1 MAASV
6 KEALWIRTLLDEIQ
20 ETTVSSHGGGTTLLV
35 DNQSAMALAK
45 NATFHDRTKHIA
57 VRHHFIRD
65 EIEEG
70 SIRPEYVPTGD
81 QVADVLTKALSREK
95 FDNFCSDLGLADVD

>member
-1 MAASV
+1 MASAT
-6 KEALWIRTLLDEIQ
+6 KEALWIRTLLEELGEPTSD
-20 ETTVSSHGGGTTLLV
+20 SPAHGTLLMV

-45 NATFHDRTKHIA
+45 NAAFHDRTKHIA

-70 SIRPEYVPTGD
+70 HIRPEYVPTD
-81 QVADVLTKALSREK
+81 EQVADVLTKALAREK
-95 FDNFCSDLGLADVD
+95 FNNFCADLGLVDLD